1 MSQVPQ
7 QVCAGNAQ
15 AQAAGKNASIED
27 MYPLSPSQQGMLLDT
42 LSNVMAPGAAGPT
55 SKYVEIAVFA
65 LFGPLDV
72 AAFHQAWQIVVQRHT
87 ALRTGF
93 VWKAQ
98 SEPVQFVLK
107 TVQLPLDVQD
117 WRAFTVAEQQAHQA
131 TYLERL
137 QTQGFTLT
145 KPPLLHL
152 ALWRLTDDCH
162 RFVWAMHHIL
172 SDGWCIPVVL
182 GEVMACYRAQQ
193 SGQPVMLPP
202 AQPYRTYIHWLR
214 QQNEAAAKCFWQ
226 DYLADFHQP
235 TALGTPA
242 AAAKPPAAL
251 PSGGRYGKVT
261 GALSLSTTETL
272 QALVQQQQLTLN
284 TLAQGVWALL
294 LQHYS
299 NQTDV
304 VFGAT
309 VAGRP
314 AEISR
319 VETMVGL
326 FINTLPIRLA
336 VALDTPLFAWLA
348 QCQTQRLAA
357 ERYAHCSAG
366 QIQAW
371 SGFAATTPLFSSL
384 LVFQNYPKPSATAG
398 RTSTTLDFVPVDF
411 AGAHT
416 AYPLTVMVTPTAD
429 MITAGAPLAGLTVE
443 IIYDGAY
450 FADADV
456 QQVLDHWL
464 LLLHQIAERPDQTP
478 RQLVAQL
485 PIEQIPHVYA
495 PAAPTADQPYVA
507 PRTAVEAQLVQIWL
521 ETLGLQEDAANQRP
535 LIGIDDTFFALGGH
549 SLVAMQMVA
558 RIRGTFGVELPLQ
571 SLFQTPTIRGLAVE
585 IVALQQAQQ
594 HTTRLPLVAQP
605 RDAHVPLSYAQQRL
619 WFMEQMAGSDPAY
632 QVPVAFQL
640 TGALDVPALQTSL
653 HAIVQRHEVLRTRYQ
668 VHEGEVYQVITPA
681 DALTDLA
688 FPLIPVDHLSA
699 DEQQALVVQWQQTL
713 SEQPFDL
720 AVDLP
725 IRGALLRLATDRH
738 VLLLTLHHIASD
750 GWSMEILRREVAALY
765 SALRQQQ
772 ASPLPPL
779 PLQYADFAIWQRQ
792 FLATA
797 EMQAHWAYWKSQ
809 LGGEL
814 PTLNLPLDFPRPAQ
828 QNFRGGQCDL
838 LLAPPISA
846 GCRQLSQQ
854 QGVTLFMTLLAA
866 FKLLLARVTGQSD
879 IIVGSPSAG
888 RSQVEIEELIGCFL
902 NTIVLRTDLSTPADG
917 PLTFLT
923 LLERVKQVTLAA
935 YAHQAMPFEK
945 LVEELQPVRDPSRTP
960 LFQVWCNM
968 APEESPVHLPGLTM
982 TPLAALDAPATFDL
996 TFYMQNAP
1004 DGIRL
1009 RLLYNANLFTRPHM
1023 AELLQQ
1029 FELLLGQLLAAPEQ
1043 PVDTFSLVTPTAASR
1058 LPDPSQPLP
1067 EPAYKLVPATIAALT
1082 ARTPY
1087 QPAVE
1092 HNGEQWSYATLLARS
1107 EAIAGA
1113 LVAAGL
1119 QPGDVVAILGR
1130 RSFGQVASMV
1140 GVLRSG
1146 GVLLLLDP
1154 NLPSQ
1159 RWQVMQ
1165 REANARYLLCLEAI
1179 SPEVQALADAC
1190 QSLLVV
1196 DPQSGQVAGAIPTTT
1211 TLLPTLT
1218 PDAPAYIFFTSGS
1231 TGVPK
1236 GVLGTHKGLAHF
1248 LHWQRQTFA
1257 ITPTD
1262 RIAQLIA
1269 LSFDAVLRD
1278 TFLPLTSGAPLVLPP
1293 AEAEAGLTPLL
1304 VWLQQAQI
1312 TLIHTV
1318 PALAQGWLAA
1328 APAEVTLPALR
1339 YIFLAGEP
1347 LTEPVVR
1354 QWRERAPTGEVINLY
1369 GPTETTMVKC
1379 FYRIPATIPPG
1390 VQLAGFPQPQTQA
1403 LVLRDGRLCGIGEPG
1418 EIVIRTPFRTLG
1430 YINNAAEQQRRF
1442 VPNPFRDDAQ
1452 DLLYYTGD
1460 VGCYRADGA
1469 LEIRGRLD
1477 DQVKVRGVRIEL
1489 KEIEVSLQQHPAVQQ
1504 CAVTVFGEG
1513 MAKLLIAYLVPKPTS
1528 SVEAVPSEQTALT
1541 ADLRNFLR
1549 QRLPD
1554 YMMPAVFVLLKALP
1568 LTPSGKVN
1576 HKALPAPDLHKNGS
1590 ETYQAPRTPTERTLA
1605 EIWQTLLKAEA
1616 VGIADDFFALGGHSL
1631 LATQVLARIRHAFG
1645 VDLPMRTFFQTPTIP
1660 EIAQQIELLQTAQ
1673 KLQTMAELATEARE
1687 EIAL

>member
-1 MSQVPQ
+1 
-7 QVCAGNAQ
+7 
-15 AQAAGKNASIED
+15 

-42 LSNVMAPGAAGPT
+42 LSNAMVPGAAGLT
-55 SKYVEIAVFA
+55 SKYVEITVFD

-72 AAFHQAWQIVVQRHT
+72 AAFHQAWQTVVQRHT

-98 SEPVQFVLK
+98 REPVQFVLK
-107 TVQLPLDVQD
+107 TVQLPFDVQD
-117 WRAFTVAEQQAHQA
+117 WRTFTAAEQQAHQA
-131 TYLERL
+131 TYLEAR

-193 SGQPVMLPP
+193 HSQPVTLPP

-214 QQNEAAAKCFWQ
+214 QQDEAEAKRFWQ
-226 DYLADFHQP
+226 HYLTDFHQP
-235 TALGTPA
+235 TALGAPA
-242 AAAKPPAAL
+242 VAAKPRAAL

-261 GALSLSTTETL
+261 CALSLSTTETL

-294 LQHYS
+294 LQRYS
-299 NQTDV
+299 GQTDV

-314 AEISR
+314 ADIPR

-336 VALDTPLFAWLA
+336 VGLDTPLLAWLA
-348 QCQTQRLAA
+348 QCQTQRLAT

-371 SGFAATTPLFSSL
+371 SGLAATTPLFRSL

-429 MITAGAPLAGLTVE
+429 VITPGAPPAGLTVE

-450 FADADV
+450 FTDADV

-464 LLLHQIAERPDQTP
+464 LLLNQIADRPDQTP
-478 RQLVAQL
+478 RQLVAHI
-485 PIEQIPHVYA
+485 PIEQIPHIY
-495 PAAPTADQPYVA
+495 APTAPTTDQPYVA

-521 ETLGLQEDAANQRP
+521 ETLGLQEEATNQRP

-558 RIRGTFGVELPLQ
+558 RIRSAFGVELPLQ

-585 IVALQQAQQ
+585 LVTLQHAQQ

-605 RDAHVPLSYAQQRL
+605 RQARLPLSYAQQRL
-619 WFMEQMAGSDPAY
+619 WFMEQIAGNDPAY

-640 TGALDVPALQTSL
+640 TGDLNVEALQASL
-653 HAIVQRHEVLRTRYQ
+653 HTIVQRHEVLRTRYQ
-668 VHEGEVYQVITPA
+668 VQDGEVYQVVTPA
-681 DALTDLA
+681 DALTALS
-688 FPLIPVDHLSA
+688 FPLISLAHLTA
-699 DEQQALVVQWQQTL
+699 EAQQAHVGQWQQTL
-713 SEQPFDL
+713 SKQPFDL

-725 IRGALLRLATDRH
+725 IRGALLRLAADRH

-750 GWSMEILRREVAALY
+750 GWSMGILRRELAALY
-765 SALRQQQ
+765 PALRQQQ

-779 PLQYADFAIWQRQ
+779 LLQYADFAIWQRQ
-792 FLATA
+792 FLAAA
-797 EMQAHWAYWKSQ
+797 EMQTHWAYWKSH

-828 QNFRGGQCDL
+828 QNFCGGQCDL

-846 GCRQLSQQ
+846 GCKELSRQ

-888 RSQVEIEELIGCFL
+888 RSQVEIEDLIGCFL
-902 NTIVLRTDLSTPADG
+902 NTIVLRTDLSTPAER

-923 LLERVKQVTLAA
+923 LLERVKQVTLDA

-968 APEESPVHLPGLTM
+968 APEESPIHLPGLTI
-982 TPLAALDAPATFDL
+982 TALDALEAPATFDL

-1009 RLLYNANLFTRPHM
+1009 RLLYNANLFTHPHVV
-1023 AELLQQ
+1023 ELLHQ
-1029 FELLLGQLLAAPEQ
+1029 FEHLLGQLIAAPAQ
-1043 PVDTFSLVTPTAASR
+1043 SVDTFSLVTPTATAL

-1067 EPAYKLVPATIAALT
+1067 EPAYELVPATIAAWA
-1082 ARTPY
+1082 ARTPH
-1087 QPAVE
+1087 QPALE
-1092 HNGEQWSYATLLARS
+1092 HNGEQWSYDTLVNRS
-1107 EAIAGA
+1107 AAIAGA
-1113 LVAAGL
+1113 LIGAGL
-1119 QPGDVVAILGR
+1119 QPGEVVAILGR

-1165 REANARYLLCLEAI
+1165 REANACYLLCLEEI
-1179 SPEVQALADAC
+1179 SPEVQAVADAC

-1196 DPQSGQVAGAIPTTT
+1196 DPQSGQVTEAIPAPAMP
-1211 TLLPTLT
+1211 LPTLT

-1257 ITPTD
+1257 LTPTD

-1278 TFLPLTSGAPLVLPP
+1278 TFLPLTSGATLVLPP
-1293 AEAEAGLTPLL
+1293 AAAEAGLTPLL
-1304 VWLQQAQI
+1304 IWLQQAQI
-1312 TLIHTV
+1312 TLLHTV

-1328 APAEVTLPALR
+1328 APMEVMLPALR
-1339 YIFLAGEP
+1339 SIFLAGEP

-1354 QWRERAPTGEVINLY
+1354 QWRERAPASEVINLY

-1379 FYRIPATIPPG
+1379 FYRVPATIPPG

-1403 LVLRDGRLCGIGEPG
+1403 LVLRDGRLCGVGEPG

-1442 VPNPFRDDAQ
+1442 VPNPFRNDPQ

-1489 KEIEVSLQQHPAVQQ
+1489 KEIEVSLQQHLAVQQ
-1504 CAVTVFGEG
+1504 CAVTVYGEG
-1513 MAKLLIAYLVPKPTS
+1513 MAKLLIAYVVPKVAP
-1528 SVEAVPSEQTALT
+1528 EQAALT
-1541 ADLRNFLR
+1541 TDLRHFLR

-1554 YMMPAVFVLLKALP
+1554 YMMPALFILLPVLP
-1568 LTPSGKVN
+1568 LTPSGKVD
-1576 HKALPAPDLHKNGS
+1576 HKALPAPDLSNRNRATHHP
-1590 ETYQAPRTPTERTLA
+1590 PRTPTESTLA
-1605 EIWQTLLKAEA
+1605 EIWQTVLKAEV
-1616 VGIADDFFALGGHSL
+1616 VGIDDDFFALGGHSL
-1631 LATQVLARIRHAFG
+1631 LATQVLARIRHAFA
-1645 VDLPMRTFFQTPTIP
+1645 VDLPMRSFFQTPTIP
-1660 EIAQQIELLQTAQ
+1660 EIARQIETLQTAQ
-1673 KLQTMAELATEARE
+1673 KLQTFSGLVAEARE